1 MTIVQCL
8 ESITDWLNQK
18 VCPRVRLKRPCDY
31 EQGTLYDFEEV
42 SPTAFAMFLPGND
55 KLPEGVPSQCPYIL
69 VQLVDG
75 GQDLVRENDRM
86 NVQLSFM
93 TWNPGVHPDENG
105 MTDEYRRT
113 ADGWKDVW
121 GFLERTITDIEN
133 AEYLNGVRFVKEAG
147 VKYGQFAKDG
157 QIADTYPYF
166 YAWTTMTVERGLN
179 RTESAYS
186 QLL

>member
-8 ESITDWLNQK
+8 ENITDWLNQN
-18 VCPRVRLKRPCDY
+18 VCPRIRLKRPSDY
-31 EQGTLYDFEEV
+31 NQGTYYNFEEV

-55 KLPEGVPSQCPYIL
+55 KLQEGVSSSCPYIH
-69 VQLVDG
+69 VQLVEGDER
-75 GQDLVRENDRM
+75 LLLYTDRM
-86 NVQLSFM
+86 NIQLSFM
-93 TWNPGVHPDENG
+93 AWNPGLHPDENG
-105 MTDEYRRT
+105 MTDSYRRT

-121 GFLERTITDIEN
+121 SLLERTITDIKN

-147 VKYGQFAKDG
+147 IKYGQFVKDG

-166 YAWTTMTVERGLN
+166 YAWATITVERGLN
-179 RTESAYS
+179 GTESAYS